1 MSRPVFDMNV
11 FVEYESI
18 MSEKDISKMALSAIV
33 LYELTATTIDKSR
46 WQKYTAWRKA
56 FTKLDRFLVPNSV
69 DWWEASKIVSRIR
82 FGEKSASQG
91 KTPKLPDAQ
100 KLQNDVLIARTAY
113 AQKFFVVT
121 SNLSDFQKI
130 RQFLNVE
137 IVSADEYF
145 NAESEIQL

>member
-1 MSRPVFDMNV
+1 MSRPVFDMNI
-11 FVEYESI
+11 FIDYKKI
-18 MSEKDISKMALSAIV
+18 LTEKDIAKMALSAVV
-33 LYELTATTIDKSR
+33 LYELTATTIDKSD
-46 WQKYTAWRKA
+46 WQKYTVWRKTY
-56 FTKLDRFLVPNSV
+56 TKLNRFLVPNSD

-82 FGEKSASQG
+82 FGEKSASKG
-91 KTPKLPDAQ
+91 RTPKLAQAQ

-137 IVSADEYF
+137 IVSAEEYF
-145 NAESEIQL
+145 SAES

>member
-11 FVEYESI
+11 FIEYEKLLT
-18 MSEKDISKMALSAIV
+18 EKDISKMALSAVV
-33 LYELTATTIDKSR
+33 LYELTATTIDKSL
-46 WQKYTAWRKA
+46 WQKYTAWRK
-56 FTKLDRFLVPNSV
+56 FYEKDDLFLVPNSE
-69 DWWEASKIVSRIR
+69 DWWESSKIVSRIR

-113 AQKFFVVT
+113 AKKFFVVT
-121 SNLSDFQKI
+121 SNLSDFYKI

-137 IVSADEYF
+137 IVSAEEYF
-145 NAESEIQL
+145 ADDL

>member
-11 FVEYESI
+11 FVEYKNSI
-18 MSEKDISKMALSAIV
+18 NDYHFSKMALSSVV
-33 LYELTATTIDKSR
+33 LYELTATTIDKSD
-46 WQKYTAWRKA
+46 WQKYTNWRKA
-56 FTKLDRFLVPNSV
+56 FTKLDRFLVPNSD

-82 FGEKSASQG
+82 FGEKSASKG

-121 SNLSDFQKI
+121 SNLADFQRI
-130 RQFLNVE
+130 RQFLDVV
-137 IVSADEYF
+137 IVSAEDYF
-145 NAESEIQL
+145 AEEI

>member
-1 MSRPVFDMNV
+1 MSRPIFDMNV
-11 FVEYESI
+11 FVEYEKLLT
-18 MSEKDISKMALSAIV
+18 EKDISRMALSAV
-33 LYELTATTIDKSR
+33 MLYELTATTIDKSL

-56 FTKLDRFLVPNSV
+56 FTDLDRFLVPNSE

-113 AQKFFVVT
+113 ARKFFVVT
-121 SNLSDFQKI
+121 SNLSDFYKI
-130 RQFLNVE
+130 RQFLNVV
-137 IVSADEYF
+137 IVSAEEYF
-145 NAESEIQL
+145 ADDL

>member
-11 FVEYESI
+11 FIEYKTSI
-18 MSEKDISKMALSAIV
+18 TDYHFSRMALSSIV
-33 LYELTATTIDKSR
+33 LYELTATTIDKSI
-46 WQKYTAWRKA
+46 WQKYTAWRKI
-56 FTKLDRFLVPNSV
+56 FTDLDRFLVPTAD
-69 DWWEASKIVSRIR
+69 DWWESAKIVSRLR

-91 KTPKLPDAQ
+91 KTPKLADAQ

-113 AQKFFVVT
+113 AQKFYVVT

-145 NAESEIQL
+145 ADEL